1 MPLNFIEASFI
12 GTVLE
17 GIFYGNLNYIYRFLM
32 LQFISS
38 LGLYCIIFL
47 LYFRVHALKKCDGRN
62 ILVYPITSLFLLCST
77 FFALDYTQE
86 YLTVVSK
93 TSPIGLWRWIDALN
107 HQAKGQGDSLLV
119 WHLNLGTGAI
129 YSFVDVIVQGVLVR
143 RKLKEPWVFISLS
156 HNRYTDVG
164 WCGAKKWPS

>member
-1 MPLNFIEASFI
+1 MPLNFIEAGFI

-17 GIFYGNLNYIYRFLM
+17 GIFYGNVNYDIYRFSI

-38 LGLYCIIFL
+38 LGLYCIIFV
-47 LYFRVHALKKCDGRN
+47 LYFRVHASKKCDGRN

-93 TSPIGLWRWIDALN
+93 TSP
-107 HQAKGQGDSLLV
+107 
-119 WHLNLGTGAI
+119 TG
-129 YSFVDVIVQGVLVR
+129 S
-143 RKLKEPWVFISLS
+143 
-156 HNRYTDVG
+156 
-164 WCGAKKWPS
+164 